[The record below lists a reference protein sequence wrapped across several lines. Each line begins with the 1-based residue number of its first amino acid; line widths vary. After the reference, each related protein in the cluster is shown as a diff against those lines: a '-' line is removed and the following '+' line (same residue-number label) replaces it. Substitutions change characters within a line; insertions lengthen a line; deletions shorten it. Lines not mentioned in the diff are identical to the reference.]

1 VITRRDLSPGYQGT
15 QAIHAAIQFGMEYP
29 DIHKHWFEKSNYLGF
44 LSVNTEEDLMI
55 LSRKAMMLEI
65 ECSVFREP
73 DIDDEITAI
82 ALAPGKRS
90 KKLCSNLK
98 LALKESLPEEHKMTL
113 TK

>member
-1 VITRRDLSPGYQGT
+1 MITRKDLEPGYQGT
-15 QAIHAAIQFGMEYP
+15 MAIHAAIQFGMEHPITNKNWY
-29 DIHKHWFEKSNYLGF
+29 EKSNYVGF
-44 LSVNTEEDLMI
+44 LSVSNEEELLF

-65 ECSVFREP
+65 ECSIYREP
-73 DIDDEITAI
+73 DINNEIAAI

-98 LALKESLPEEHKMTL
+98 LALKELSQEEHKMTL